1 MSKDRAVVWVPP
13 GGAAGPRPGA
23 GTGPRTRIL
32 TLRLSASRSP
42 TSAAATAPRCPR
54 RPPPPSVRRDVA
66 GGSGR
71 SWSEKNE
78 LNREQKEGAS
88 LTGSDSPHSFVLFAR
103 LARGRHLKC
112 CHMLAQCFL
121 LKHGFEPGL

>member
-23 GTGPRTRIL
+23 GTGPRARIL

-42 TSAAATAPRCPR
+42 TNTATAPCCPR

-66 GGSGR
+66 GVAVGR
-71 SWSEKNE
+71 GVRKTN
-78 LNREQKEGAS
+78 
-88 LTGSDSPHSFVLFAR
+88 
-103 LARGRHLKC
+103 
-112 CHMLAQCFL
+112 
-121 LKHGFEPGL
+121 